1 MPHLEISPK
10 PFTVAVI
17 ALFCVSEQNH
27 CTLVIRNS
35 EQVSAALH
43 STTKTKSTKSRIN
56 ICSFTQHYQN
66 QNSTKSRI
74 NLQGSKL
81 VLKIHNIST
90 ITKTWAALHSI
101 FQVLINSLV
110 RWFCRSALCL
120 ALFQISIESRFVT
133 GPKKYTVCRLY
144 EHFSAQ
150 KSDWLGLWGGLAPAR
165 RTKPRIFPVC
175 CAGSPLQWAGRPG
188 TSPRCPACAAAA
200 DGWLSCPGNADP
212 TPLPPSPSPPAA
224 KHDVVTVVCVGHS

>member
-17 ALFCVSEQNH
+17 ALFCVSEQTH

-43 STTKTKSTKSRIN
+43 STTKTKSIESRIN
-56 ICSFTQHYQN
+56 ICSFTRHYQNQNSTKSSRINICSFTRHYQN

-74 NLQGSKL
+74 NICSFTRHYQNQNSTKSRINPQGSKL
-81 VLKIHNIST
+81 VLKIHNTST

-150 KSDWLGLWGGLAPAR
+150 KSDWLGP
-165 RTKPRIFPVC
+165 
-175 CAGSPLQWAGRPG
+175 
-188 TSPRCPACAAAA
+188 
-200 DGWLSCPGNADP
+200 
-212 TPLPPSPSPPAA
+212 
-224 KHDVVTVVCVGHS
+224 